1 MINFIKSRTM
11 GMTVLQH
18 VRNTRYIH
26 MLENHVI
33 FLGIY
38 AKIILQWPLKKEM
51 GHHVVH
57 LGQVKALCDHGTYYR
72 WVNINLSKKT
82 YVPRS

>member
-1 MINFIKSRTM
+1 MGRT
-11 GMTVLQH
+11 GLQH
-18 VRNTRYIH
+18 VCNTRYIH

-51 GHHVVH
+51 GHHVFY
-57 LGQVKALCDHGTYYR
+57 LGQVKTLWLAPVIIAHTIGG
-72 WVNINLSKKT
+72 
-82 YVPRS
+82 